1 MSGERPANHRSEKG
15 WEMIQNIQKTN
26 SLRWLFAFAF
36 CCLWTPSRE
45 SMAFQEM
52 PDLLIADFESPS
64 YASWEKEGDAFG
76 EGPAKGTLPGQM
88 MVDGYLGERL
98 VNSFVGGDDS
108 VGVLTSHE
116 FLIER
121 RYIAFL
127 IGGGKSEQLS
137 LELELTRD
145 GEVVRRATGGNSS
158 PGGSERLATDWWDVS
173 DLIGKKARLRI
184 RDNAKGSWGHL
195 NVDHLVQTNQRP
207 KGFASNVE
215 RKFLTT
221 ARYLHLPIRNGAPK
235 RKVTLVVD
243 GVTIVSNEIEL
254 SDGEPD
260 WWAPMDVSDWRGKEV
275 TLVVDRLH
283 EDSKALA
290 SVRQSDE
297 LVDSENLY
305 RESLRGQFH
314 FSPRRGWNN
323 DPNGCVFYRGEY
335 HLFFQHNPYGWSWGN
350 MHWGHAVS
358 KDLVRWEELG
368 DVLLPDAMGPM
379 FSGSAV
385 VDWKNTSGLGSL
397 ENPPLVLIYTAAGN
411 PTVQGIAYSTDGRK
425 FTKYQG
431 NPVLPKVTGGNRD
444 PKVFWHAPSDQWVM
458 VLYVEWQGQHTVHF
472 FTSPDLK
479 EWKLASIT
487 PGDRPGAGFLFECPD
502 FFELPIEG
510 RADLKKWVLM
520 AANSDYGIGDFDGK
534 RFWPDAMR
542 LTGQKGKGFYAAQS
556 FSDVPDGRRILIGW
570 WRTETKGMPF
580 NQSMTVPLELGL
592 MQTDEGP
599 RLTYSPVQE
608 LKKLRKNTYTFDLHS
623 VQPGDPNPFAD
634 ISAELLEINVSF
646 LPGDA
651 RELVFNIRDVM
662 IEYDFGKQELSVA
675 GHRAPAPLRDGR
687 QRLVILADRTGVE
700 VFGSDGLCYIPM
712 PYNTNPQNQKIFLEA
727 RGGKVVLEA
736 LEVSE
741 LKSAWGSE

>member
-1 MSGERPANHRSEKG
+1 
-15 WEMIQNIQKTN
+15 MIQSIQATN
-26 SLRWLFAFAF
+26 GLRWLFACLF
-36 CCLWTPSRE
+36 CLLPCRDSR
-45 SMAFQEM
+45 AFQEM

-64 YASWEKEGDAFG
+64 YAPWDKEGNAFG
-76 EGPAKGTLPGQM
+76 EGPANGTLPGQM

-108 VGVLTSHE
+108 IGVLTSPE

-121 RYIAFL
+121 RYISFL
-127 IGGGKSEQLS
+127 IGGGRSEQLV
-137 LELELTRD
+137 LELELTKD
-145 GEVVRRATGGNSS
+145 GEVVRRASGGNTS
-158 PGGSERLATDWWDVS
+158 PGGSERLANEWWDVA

-207 KGFASNVE
+207 KGFVSNVE
-215 RKFLTT
+215 RKFQATT
-221 ARYLHLPIRNGAPK
+221 RYLHLPIRNGAPK
-235 RKVTLVVD
+235 SKVTLWVD
-243 GVTIVSNEIEL
+243 GVAIVSNEIEL
-254 SDGEPD
+254 SEGEPD
-260 WWAPMDVSDWRGKEV
+260 WWAPMDVSNWSGKEV

-297 LVDSENLY
+297 LLDSGALY

-358 KDLVRWEELG
+358 KDLVHWEELG

-431 NPVLPKVTGGNRD
+431 NPILPQVTGGNRD
-444 PKVFWHAPSDQWVM
+444 PKVFWHAPTDQWVM
-458 VLYVEWQGQHTVHF
+458 VLYVEWQGEHTVHF

-479 EWKLASIT
+479 DWTLASIT

-502 FFELPIEG
+502 FFELPVEG
-510 RADLKKWVLM
+510 RPDSKKWVLM
-520 AANSDYGIGDFDGK
+520 AANSDYGIGDFDGE

-542 LTGQKGKGFYAAQS
+542 LTGQRGKGFYAAQS

-592 MQTDEGP
+592 RQTVDGP
-599 RLTYSPVQE
+599 RLTYMPVEE
-608 LKKLRKNTYTFDLHS
+608 LEQLRKKTDTFDLES
-623 VQPGDPNPFAD
+623 IQPGDPNPLAA
-634 ISAELLEINVSF
+634 ISAELLEVEVSF

-651 RELVFNIRDVM
+651 KELVLNLRDVM

-675 GHRAPAPLRDGR
+675 GHKTPAPLRDGR
-687 QRLVILADRTGVE
+687 QRLVILVDRTGVE
-700 VFGSDGLCYIPM
+700 VFASDGLCYVPM
-712 PYNTNPQNQKIFLEA
+712 PYNTQPDNRKIFLEA

-736 LEVSE
+736 LKVSE
-741 LKSAWGSE
+741 LKSAWEP

>member
-1 MSGERPANHRSEKG
+1 MLQSN
-15 WEMIQNIQKTN
+15 QKTYGIW
-26 SLRWLFAFAF
+26 WLFACLF
-36 CCLWTPSRE
+36 CLLPSRD
-45 SMAFQEM
+45 SRAFQEM

-64 YASWEKEGDAFG
+64 YVPWEKEGDAFG

-88 MVDGYLGERL
+88 TVDGYLGERL

-108 VGVLTSHE
+108 IGVLTSPE

-121 RYIAFL
+121 RYISFL
-127 IGGGKSEQLS
+127 IGGGRSEQLV
-137 LELELTRD
+137 LELELTKD
-145 GEVVRRATGGNSS
+145 GEVVRRASGGNTS
-158 PGGSERLATDWWDVS
+158 PGGSERLASEWWDVA

-184 RDNAKGSWGHL
+184 RDNAQGSWGHL

-207 KGFASNVE
+207 KGFVSNVE
-215 RKFLTT
+215 RKFQATT
-221 ARYLHLPIRNGAPK
+221 RYLHLPIRNGAPK
-235 RKVTLVVD
+235 SKVTLWVD
-243 GVTIVSNEIEL
+243 GVAIVSNEIEL
-254 SDGEPD
+254 SEGEPD
-260 WWAPMDVSDWRGKEV
+260 WWAPMDVSNWSGREV
-275 TLVVDRLH
+275 SLVVDRLH
-283 EDSKALA
+283 EDSQALA
-290 SVRQSDE
+290 NVRQSDE
-297 LVDSENLY
+297 LLDSDALY

-358 KDLVRWEELG
+358 KDLVHWEELG

-385 VDWKNTSGLGSL
+385 VDWKNTSGLGSQ

-431 NPVLPKVTGGNRD
+431 NPIVPQVTGGNRD
-444 PKVFWHAPSDQWVM
+444 PKVFWHAPSNQWVM
-458 VLYVEWQGQHTVHF
+458 VLYVEWQGVHTVHF

-479 EWKLASIT
+479 DWTLASIT

-502 FFELPIEG
+502 FFELPVEG
-510 RADLKKWVLM
+510 RPDSKKWVLM

-542 LTGQKGKGFYAAQS
+542 LTGQRGKGFYAAQS

-592 MQTDEGP
+592 RQTIDGP
-599 RLTYSPVQE
+599 RLTYMPVQE
-608 LKKLRKNTYTFDLHS
+608 LEQLRKKTDTFDLKS
-623 VQPGDPNPFAD
+623 IQPGDPNPLAA
-634 ISAELLEINVSF
+634 ISAELMEIEVSF

-651 RELVFNIRDVM
+651 KELVLNLRDVM

-675 GHRAPAPLRDGR
+675 GHKAPAPLRDGR
-687 QRLVILADRTGVE
+687 QRLVILVDRTGVE
-700 VFGSDGLCYIPM
+700 VFASDGLCYVPM
-712 PYNTNPQNQKIFLEA
+712 PYNTNPENRKIFLEA
-727 RGGKVVLEA
+727 RGGKVVLES
-736 LEVSE
+736 LKVNE
-741 LKSAWGSE
+741 LKSAWEP

>member
-1 MSGERPANHRSEKG
+1 
-15 WEMIQNIQKTN
+15 MIQSSPSSNWY
-26 SLRWLFAFAF
+26 RWLFAFAS
-36 CCLWTPSRE
+36 CLLSAPFRQC
-45 SMAFQEM
+45 MAFQEM

-64 YASWEKEGDAFG
+64 YESWEKEGDAFG

-98 VNSFVGGDDS
+98 VNSFFGGDDS
-108 VGVLTSHE
+108 IGVLTSPE

-127 IGGGKSEQLS
+127 IGGGKSEQLT
-137 LELELTRD
+137 LELELTQD
-145 GEVVRRATGGNSS
+145 SEVVRRATGGNSS
-158 PGGSERLATDWWDVS
+158 PGGSERLATDWWDVAR
-173 DLIGKKARLRI
+173 LMGKKARLRI

-195 NVDHLVQTNQRP
+195 NVDQLVQTNQRP
-207 KGFASNVE
+207 KGVVSNVE
-215 RKFLTT
+215 RKFQATT
-221 ARYLHLPIRNGAPK
+221 RYLHLPIRNGAPK
-235 RKVTLVVD
+235 SKVTLVVD
-243 GVTIVSNEIEL
+243 GMAIVSNEIEL
-254 SDGEPD
+254 SEGEPD

-283 EDSKALA
+283 EDSQALA
-290 SVRQSDE
+290 NVRQSDKVLE
-297 LVDSENLY
+297 SDATY

-358 KDLVRWEELG
+358 KDLVHWKELG
-368 DVLLPDAMGPM
+368 DVLLPDALGPM

-431 NPVLPKVTGGNRD
+431 NPVLPQVTGGNRD
-444 PKVFWHAPSDQWVM
+444 PKVFWHAPSNQWVM

-487 PGDRPGAGFLFECPD
+487 PGDRPGARFLFECPD
-502 FFELPIEG
+502 FFELPVEG
-510 RADLKKWVLM
+510 RGDLKKWVLM
-520 AANSDYGIGDFDGK
+520 AANSDYGIGDFDGDQ
-534 RFWPDAMR
+534 FWPDAMR
-542 LTGQKGKGFYAAQS
+542 LTGQRGKGFYAAQS

-570 WRTETKGMPF
+570 WQTETKGMPF
-580 NQSMTVPLELGL
+580 NQSMSVPLELGL
-592 MQTDEGP
+592 RQTVDGP
-599 RLTYSPVQE
+599 RLTYLPVRE
-608 LKKLRKNTYTFDLHS
+608 LKQLRQKTHAFDLKS
-623 VQPGDPNPFAD
+623 IQPGDPNPLAA
-634 ISAELLEINVSF
+634 ISAELLEVEITF
-646 LPGDA
+646 QPGDA
-651 RELVFNIRDVM
+651 KELVFNLRDVM
-662 IEYDFGKQELSVA
+662 IEYDFGTQELSVA
-675 GHRAPAPLRDGR
+675 GHKAPAPLHNGR
-687 QRLVILADRTGVE
+687 QRLTILADRTGVD
-700 VFGSDGLCYIPM
+700 VFASDGLCYIPM
-712 PYNTNPQNQKIFLEA
+712 PYNTNPENRKLFLEA
-727 RGGKVVLEA
+727 RGGKAVLEA